1 MSEINL
7 ESYSII
13 GQDSQTIYIIL
24 RKNEKI
30 NINKNYLISASSDEL
45 NENIYKNV
53 DFITIPNVLKE
64 SNKNLKKVENP
75 HIVNLKNK
83 NENIEYISLGKG
95 GKIMTIMPSFYNN
108 LYIRLDN
115 LLAFNNGIELYTDN
129 EIDKEMNKIFRNN
142 FLNFNFYRFFQRNGY
157 NLFLNNFERKKQ
169 FCLIKTKLNN
179 EIEEN
184 NCNNLAHSFL
194 FNKNKSVN
202 DLVFISGKNNLF
214 EKRLGEGESMI
225 LLGQSLVAF
234 EGSISFREIKSKD
247 KYYKYVNKVNDII
260 IDGPGLI
267 IFEQCERIAPMTN
280 PLSIIYYIFFIKG

>member
-13 GQDSQTIYIIL
+13 GQDSQTIHIIL
-24 RKNEKI
+24 RKNGKI

-95 GKIMTIMPSFYNN
+95 GKIMTIKTSFYNN

-129 EIDKEMNKIFRNN
+129 EIDKEMNKIFRKN
-142 FLNFNFYRFFQRNGY
+142 FLNFNFYGFFQRNGY

-184 NCNNLAHSFL
+184 NYKNLAHSFL

-214 EKRLGEGESMI
+214 EKM
-225 LLGQSLVAF
+225 
-234 EGSISFREIKSKD
+234 
-247 KYYKYVNKVNDII
+247 NK
-260 IDGPGLI
+260 
-267 IFEQCERIAPMTN
+267 E
-280 PLSIIYYIFFIKG
+280 